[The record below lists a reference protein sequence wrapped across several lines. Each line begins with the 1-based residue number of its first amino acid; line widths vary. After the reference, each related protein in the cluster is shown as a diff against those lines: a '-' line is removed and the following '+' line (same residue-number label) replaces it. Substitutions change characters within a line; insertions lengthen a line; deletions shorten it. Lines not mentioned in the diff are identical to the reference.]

1 MENMKKSNRQV
12 RFDVIGDSTIADLR
26 DKHGVQEEHSS
37 PSSIISSILPITST
51 NESGESLLRGQVKN
65 ILLKKDDEDEEF
77 SPVLTVLPSSTLSK
91 NGENFPGQKLT
102 FSADEDYEGD
112 PEMEDVLKKSK
123 RRRRALIG

>member
-1 MENMKKSNRQV
+1 MKKSNRQV
-12 RFDVIGDSTIADLR
+12 HFDVIGDSPIAGLR

-91 NGENFPGQKLT
+91 
-102 FSADEDYEGD
+102 
-112 PEMEDVLKKSK
+112 VKSISFIS
-123 RRRRALIG
+123 RLSVS